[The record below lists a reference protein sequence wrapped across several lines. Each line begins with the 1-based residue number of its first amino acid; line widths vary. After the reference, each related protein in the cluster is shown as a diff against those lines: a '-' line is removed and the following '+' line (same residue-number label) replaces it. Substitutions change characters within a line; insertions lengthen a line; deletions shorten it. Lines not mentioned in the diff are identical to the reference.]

1 MELELE
7 KSQQGS
13 SHEVLLRVHGEDIP
27 KTAFRTRYGHFEF
40 TVMPFGLTNAP
51 AVFKDLMNRS
61 CKPYL
66 DKFFIMFNDDVLIY
80 SKSKEDHLVY
90 LKMDWQVTID
100 ISSRTFKVAKPL
112 ALLAQKNRKYEW
124 GMEQEEA
131 FQTLKDNLY
140 NASILSLPDKPKDF
154 VVYYD
159 ASNQGLGDVRT
170 LIMDKAHASRTKSRH
185 DTIWVVVDRLTKLAH
200 FLAIH
205 RDYSM
210 GKLERIYIGEI
221 VARHRVTVS
230 IISDCD
236 GRFTSRVLANITKSL
251 RDVIGYEY
259 GLSSSDGWTKSPVL
273 WDEIKESRLIG
284 PKLEQGTTDKVILI
298 KERLK
303 VARDCQNRYVG
314 NMRKLIGFEVG
325 DKKYLVDVN
334 LRVPVEEIKVDKT
347 LRFVEEPVE
356 IIDREVKSLKRSRIP
371 IVNVHWNLKRGH
383 EDFMKTSIH
392 TCSMSKLSMEVLIK
406 VWYIGLLADFSAPSN
421 VLRVELW
428 IQLLHNLRF
437 LTSFLD
443 DG

>member
-13 SHEVLLRVHGEDIP
+13 SHEVLEVLLKLNLPVHRISRYRYNLIPAESKFKTPCSIIKDKYIMKAQLRVHGEDIP

-159 ASNQGLGDVRT
+159 ASNQGL
-170 LIMDKAHASRTKSRH
+170 
-185 DTIWVVVDRLTKLAH
+185 VVDRLTKLAH

-325 DKKYLVDVN
+325 DKVILEVSSWKGVVHLE
-334 LRVPVEEIKVDKT
+334 RKT
-347 LRFVEEPVE
+347 
-356 IIDREVKSLKRSRIP
+356 
-371 IVNVHWNLKRGH
+371 
-383 EDFMKTSIH
+383 
-392 TCSMSKLSMEVLIK
+392 C
-406 VWYIGLLADFSAPSN
+406 
-421 VLRVELW
+421 
-428 IQLLHNLRF
+428 
-437 LTSFLD
+437 
-443 DG
+443 